1 MLLLASPSAYSTPEG
16 RADLVEIKDCNQVE
30 LEFGRWTLSTYE
42 RLRQRTS
49 DRGGK
54 IDQSLV
60 TDFFRAMP
68 TIKNTVH
75 ERIQQEQRIR
85 FDHSFDR
92 GPKVENCRRITQIAK
107 DRTNEYLR
115 ELILELHPSDRDGR
129 RALFDR
135 FRVELREATSEPFM
149 D

>member
-1 MLLLASPSAYSTPEG
+1 MLASPSAYATPAG
-16 RADLVEIKDCNQVE
+16 RDDLAEIKACNEVEI
-30 LEFGRWTLSTYE
+30 EFGRWTLSTYE
-42 RLRQRTS
+42 DLRRRTS
-49 DRGGK
+49 DRGGE

-85 FDHSFDR
+85 FDHTFDR

-129 RALFDR
+129 RSLFDR
-135 FRVELREATSEPFM
+135 FRVELRESTSALFLH
-149 D
+149 